1 MLAQG
6 DLFMNA
12 LIVAA
17 GTATRLRPLTE
28 NLPKPLIDFWGQTLL
43 GRSVS
48 LLKRA
53 GITSVTVVVGYLQ
66 ESIRS
71 HLGDEVTYIH
81 NPFFANTNN
90 LASCWFGLSSM
101 PVEPVLYLH
110 GDLVYH
116 PNLLGRMLDQ
126 IPNEGMKLLVD
137 FDSVDEEAMKVR
149 IEHGKFTESSKLI
162 PLSEAAGEWTGIATL
177 SGPGMDRLRKVMG
190 EVLSEGTYSTY
201 DTEAF
206 NRLAAQ
212 GFSFE
217 LTPTE
222 GLPWCEIDTVTDL
235 EKARNL
241 FRPEEAK

>member
-1 MLAQG
+1 
-6 DLFMNA
+6 MNA

-28 NLPKPLIDFWGQTLL
+28 NLPKSLIDFWGKTLL
-43 GRSVS
+43 DRSVS
-48 LLKRA
+48 LLMDA
-53 GITSVTVVVGYLQ
+53 GIARVTVVVGYLQ
-66 ESIRS
+66 QRIRT
-71 HLGDEVTYIH
+71 HLGDRVSYVH

-101 PVEPVLYLH
+101 AVEPVLYLH

-116 PNLLGRMLDQ
+116 PNLLGRMLDKV
-126 IPNEGMKLLVD
+126 PNEGMKLLVD

-149 IEHGKFTESSKLI
+149 VEHGEFAESSKLI
-162 PLSEAAGEWTGIATL
+162 PLSQAAGEWTGIATL
-177 SGPGMDRLRKVMG
+177 SGSGMDRLRKIMG
-190 EVLSEGTYSTY
+190 DVLSEGSYSTY

-217 LTPTE
+217 LIPTG
-222 GLPWCEIDTVTDL
+222 GLPWGEIDTITDL

-241 FRPEEAK
+241 FHPEGAK